1 MALRRGAMLCVFLI
15 LWASAAHPLTLGP
28 AEQDGFCLS
37 VDLQWK
43 TTEGKGGINAEIIL
57 RQDEIIVD
65 RFGLTPAADNEETAC
80 GKRISKAHDPKK
92 AISPQEMAAI
102 MDCQD
107 RVSQINILSIHSS
120 VILDS
125 KHLSSCASTKLSE
138 GTYKLCAEV
147 ISNSPDVVR
156 LQYEEYTKY
165 GQKASVDKV
174 RFDLKLLRQSENPT
188 SSVVGCTAKIV
199 AAFTLSPGQT
209 NKLAPLDQV
218 LLEQCHA

>member
-1 MALRRGAMLCVFLI
+1 MALRHGAMLCVFFI
-15 LWASAAHPLTLGP
+15 LPTSAARPLTLGP
-28 AEQDGFCLS
+28 AEQDGFSLS

-57 RQDEIIVD
+57 QQDEIIID

-92 AISPQEMAAI
+92 AISPREMAAI

-107 RVSQINILSIHSS
+107 KVSQINTVSKHSS
-120 VILDS
+120 VILDN
-125 KHLSSCASTKLSE
+125 KHLSGCADMKLSD

-165 GQKASVDKV
+165 GRKSSVDKV

-188 SSVVGCTAKIV
+188 SPVVGCAAKIV
-199 AAFTLSPGQT
+199 AAFTLSPRQP

-218 LLEQCHA
+218 LLEQCNA

>member
-15 LWASAAHPLTLGP
+15 LSASAAHPLALGP
-28 AEQDGFCLS
+28 AEQDGFHLS
-37 VDLQWK
+37 VDLGWK
-43 TTEGKGGINAEIIL
+43 TTEGKGGIDAEIIL
-57 RQDEIIVD
+57 RKDEIIVD
-65 RFGLTPAADNEETAC
+65 RFGLTPVADNEETAC

-92 AISPQEMAAI
+92 ALSTQEIAAI

-107 RVSQINILSIHSS
+107 RISQINTLSIHSS
-120 VILDS
+120 VILS
-125 KHLSSCASTKLSE
+125 SNHLSGCANAKLSE
-138 GTYKLCAEV
+138 GTYELCAEV

-156 LQYEEYTKY
+156 LQYEEYTKN
-165 GQKASVDKV
+165 GQKASVNKV

-188 SSVVGCTAKIV
+188 SPVVGCTAKIV
-199 AAFTLSPGQT
+199 AAFTLSPKQT